1 LQNQRLILFSR
12 FYFSQANLSFLSK
25 LVRALSP
32 APFLGAKVSLLTSKS
47 ASTSFINN
55 IKKDVKGG
63 AVSIYSLKDGT
74 PEIKEKSV
82 CILIMPSSR
91 NDYLA
96 AQELATSGNIS
107 AVVVVN
113 GFAKDQKSIPGSATM
128 AYFLKPLTYNS
139 QVAGYL
145 VRSYPSD
152 WAVINSNSNKI
163 LDEFSDEDILV
174 KGTNTP
180 DLRNS
185 VRIVQRAADEQAI
198 QDRNY

>member
-1 LQNQRLILFSR
+1 
-12 FYFSQANLSFLSK
+12 
-25 LVRALSP
+25 
-32 APFLGAKVSLLTSKS
+32 
-47 ASTSFINN
+47 
-55 IKKDVKGG
+55 
-63 AVSIYSLKDGT
+63 
-74 PEIKEKSV
+74 
-82 CILIMPSSR
+82 
-91 NDYLA
+91 
-96 AQELATSGNIS
+96 
-107 AVVVVN
+107 
-113 GFAKDQKSIPGSATM
+113 M

-180 DLRNS
+180 DVQNS